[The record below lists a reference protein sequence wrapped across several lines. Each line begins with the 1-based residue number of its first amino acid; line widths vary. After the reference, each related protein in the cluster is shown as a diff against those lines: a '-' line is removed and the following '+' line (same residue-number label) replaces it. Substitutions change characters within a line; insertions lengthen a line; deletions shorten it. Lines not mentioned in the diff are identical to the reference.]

1 MGRVSCVTLDNNQQ
15 AELDHLIRCAQT
27 HPNWIP
33 YVTEKAEWKARKDP
47 DRWAW
52 LPAALDKA
60 ISTTGAE
67 TP

>member
-1 MGRVSCVTLDNNQQ
+1 MTLDSNQQ

-27 HPNWIP
+27 HPNWIY
-33 YVTEKAEWKARKDP
+33 YVTEKAERKARKDP
-47 DRWAW
+47 AYWDW
-52 LPAALDKA
+52 LPAALDRA